1 MVLRAAREALLAFFS
16 PILPAPPGRPPMFQ
30 TVSTPGPS
38 IHAEFTPLL
47 LADTFASG
55 RLSNPTHPM
64 WKHFETFHVNQQPT
78 YGSIYPP
85 AQGAFLAL
93 GQVVAGHPWFGAWLS
108 AALMCG
114 AICWMLQGWLPPG
127 WALLGGVLAALRLAF
142 CIYLVKTALGGAAA
156 AIGGCLV
163 LGA

>member
-1 MVLRAAREALLAFFS
+1 MRTLTPSLLDTLRAGWPLTVETALVAIAFLIAFLAPNLGSRALRQVERMFLPLARKRGLAVFAVILIALAGRAALLPIVPIPVPAIHDEFS
-16 PILPAPPGRPPMFQ
+16 
-30 TVSTPGPS
+30 
-38 IHAEFTPLL
+38 HLL

-93 GQVVAGHPWFGAWLS
+93 GQVVAGHP
-108 AALMCG
+108 C
-114 AICWMLQGWLPPG
+114 
-127 WALLGGVLAALRLAF
+127 
-142 CIYLVKTALGGAAA
+142 
-156 AIGGCLV
+156 
-163 LGA
+163 